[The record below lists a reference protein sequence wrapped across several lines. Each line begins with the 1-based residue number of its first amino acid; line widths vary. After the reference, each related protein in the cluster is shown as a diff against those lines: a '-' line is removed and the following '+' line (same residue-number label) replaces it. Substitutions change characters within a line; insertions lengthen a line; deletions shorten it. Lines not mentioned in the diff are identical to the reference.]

1 MTQDRVCKYKEC
13 RFFRKN
19 EQGSPVLVFPSL
31 VPSAGEGLGLGKE
44 GATSGT
50 AEISTSE
57 RSRNSEPSN
66 QEVGSLYRTQEGKKK
81 HWGKNSAYLRARPS

>member
-1 MTQDRVCKYKEC
+1 M
-13 RFFRKN
+13 
-19 EQGSPVLVFPSL
+19 
-31 VPSAGEGLGLGKE
+31 PSAGEGLGLGKE

-66 QEVGSLYRTQEGKKK
+66 QEVGSMHMTQEGRKT
-81 HWGKNSAYLRARPS
+81 HWEKSSAYLRARPS